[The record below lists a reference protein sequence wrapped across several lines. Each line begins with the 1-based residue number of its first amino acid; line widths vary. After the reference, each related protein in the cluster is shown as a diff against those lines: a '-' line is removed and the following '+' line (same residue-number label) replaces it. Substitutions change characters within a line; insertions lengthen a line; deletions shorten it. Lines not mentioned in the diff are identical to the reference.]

1 MTEPSG
7 GSTDKP
13 RRPVVVPALALVAFT
28 AVGITA
34 LLGGLNERPDPPPKA
49 LNPGQTLDQ
58 GQFDTQVVE
67 SKVIVEKAENQF
79 AEDKRYLDVVFKV
92 TNKTDQTVSV
102 GAVPHDKS
110 RGFFFGSTLLKMTP
124 QIKTEFGPDLF
135 VLSKGVT
142 SRQLHPGIQSTVVA
156 RYELDAAT
164 QPPKQV
170 SYDMGAMEHHE
181 NPLTGVSNWFLV
193 SEPELLTNK
202 LENKVVAKIT
212 LSVEPQGA

>member
-7 GSTDKP
+7 ASTDKP
-13 RRPVVVPALALVAFT
+13 RRPVVVPVMGLVALT

-34 LLGGLNERPDPPPKA
+34 ILGGLNERPEPPPKA
-49 LNPGQTLDQ
+49 LKLGEMLDQ

-67 SKVIVEKAENQF
+67 SKFIVEKAESQF

-102 GAVPHDKS
+102 GRPPDDKGK
-110 RGFFFGSTLLKMTP
+110 GFNFGSTLLKMTP
-124 QIKTEFGPDLF
+124 QIKTKFGPDMF

-142 SRQLHPGIQSTVVA
+142 SRQLHPGVQSTVVA

-170 SYDMGAMEHHE
+170 SYDVGAMELVE
-181 NPLTGVSNWFLV
+181 NPLTGLGNWFLV
-193 SEPELLTNK
+193 TEPEPLTK
-202 LENKVVAKIT
+202 ALKEKVVAKIT